1 MAIVLCGSVCLA
13 ALGRCR
19 VNEAQGR
26 CCPAILSGVC
36 FVEETHQLIARLWV
50 EVIFQRE
57 SWLAR
62 SHVHTKVLQFQ
73 SKFHLWLSGLSFDYS
88 AVVFSST
95 TCHHRWSC
103 SKFYNCNSMHMRGSY
118 FVILWSAD
126 ELSATVGQY
135 LHTSVSTYTCQFA
148 LRFQHWR
155 PSLGFQQSTCF
166 FPILCRNSS
175 VFYWVF

>member
-19 VNEAQGR
+19 VNEARGR
-26 CCPAILSGVC
+26 CCPAILSNVC
-36 FVEETHQLIARLWV
+36 SVEETHQLIARLWV

-57 SWLAR
+57 FWLAR

-73 SKFHLWLSGLSFDYS
+73 SKFHLWLSRLQCRSLQQHDMS
-88 AVVFSST
+88 PQMELLQ
-95 TCHHRWSC
+95 
-103 SKFYNCNSMHMRGSY
+103 FYNCNSMHMRGSY

-166 FPILCRNSS
+166 FPILCRNSA